1 VPPPNQ
7 RRRAYPDSI
16 RAVTVEGGYVPVKRG
31 LFRRKLASSVGI
43 ETRGGVLT
51 PLISRGARVP
61 CDVTEGFTTAD
72 DNQPSIKVSVF
83 HGVTGRVADAQQLG
97 RFELLLGEALPSG
110 VPNIRVTFAVG
121 ADGRF
126 RISAHDVDRGE
137 VRIAVS

>member
-1 VPPPNQ
+1 
-7 RRRAYPDSI
+7 
-16 RAVTVEGGYVPVKRG
+16 VTVEGGYVPVKRG

-83 HGVTGRVADAQQLG
+83 HGRTGRVADAQPLG